1 MQQLSRAEEII
12 ARLLEH
18 YERRWRPRGG
28 DPFRS
33 LVRIILSQNT
43 SYRNEAA
50 AYEQLERV
58 IGVTPE
64 SLAEA
69 PVERIAEAIRP
80 AGMHNQRSR
89 TLKRVAAAVLERYG
103 GDIAPILSKPYPE
116 ARLELMELPGVGQ
129 KTADVLLMFDA
140 GKAVIPVDR
149 HIDRI
154 AKRLQLVPP
163 KAAYDEVRRALEAAA
178 DPDRYEDVHVLLI
191 RFGREVC
198 RAQRPRCDGCFLGDL
213 CSYPRGERI
222 N

>member
-1 MQQLSRAEEII
+1 MPRLDRAEETVS
-12 ARLLEH
+12 RLLSR
-18 YERRWRPRGG
+18 YERRRRPRRG

-33 LVRIILSQNT
+33 LVHTILSQNT
-43 SYRNEAA
+43 SYRNEAM
-50 AYEQLERV
+50 AYDRLEDA

-64 SLAEA
+64 ALAGA

-89 TLKRVAAAVLERYG
+89 TLRKVAEAVLEHHG
-103 GDIAPILSKPYPE
+103 GDITPILDKPYPQ
-116 ARLELMELPGVGQ
+116 AREELMGLPGVGR

-149 HIDRI
+149 HIFRI
-154 AKRLQLVPP
+154 AGRLQLVPP
-163 KAAYDEVRRALEAAA
+163 RAAYDDVRTALEAAA
-178 DPDRYEDVHVLLI
+178 DPDSYEDVHVLLI

-198 RAQRPRCDGCFLGDL
+198 RARRPRCGDCFLNDL
-213 CSYPRGERI
+213 CPYPEGERI

>member
-1 MQQLSRAEEII
+1 LQQLSRAEEII
-12 ARLLEH
+12 ARLLER
-18 YERRWRPRGG
+18 YERRWRPRRG

-64 SLAEA
+64 ALAEA

-103 GDIAPILSKPYPE
+103 GDIAPILSKLYPE
-116 ARLELMELPGVGQ
+116 ARLELMELPGVGR

-213 CSYPRGERI
+213 CPYPRGKRI